1 MNKSSN
7 TLMNPSFYD
16 AYSEFRA
23 MIAFDKCSYASIIMC
38 DYERC
43 AIYEPLKQPKSEIYL
58 QFLFS
63 YVPTQNCL
71 VKA

>member
-43 AIYEPLKQPKSEIYL
+43 AIYEPLK
-58 QFLFS
+58 
-63 YVPTQNCL
+63 
-71 VKA
+71 

>member
-1 MNKSSN
+1 MNKSSKK
-7 TLMNPSFYD
+7 LMNPYLFD
-16 AYSEFRA
+16 TYSELTT
-23 MIAFDKCSYASIIMC
+23 MMAFNKCSYENIVMC
-38 DYERC
+38 DYKMY